1 MPNQFSSLLLHQ
13 SKIYSLII
21 ITNSKTGN
29 WQGAQKKTRGFYS
42 LGSLITEKN
51 MSQEALGY
59 AWIWNLALVTI
70 FCGCTVPLTQ
80 IGFIFLLILCIMHHV
95 LQVSPKSSPPIR
107 GIKFRWSQR
116 SQLSQRNQRSQRSG
130 AAWVW
135 LSGSELVGGDWN
147 MTFIFPEILGMSSSQ
162 LTNSYFSEG

>member
-1 MPNQFSSLLLHQ
+1 M
-13 SKIYSLII
+13 
-21 ITNSKTGN
+21 
-29 WQGAQKKTRGFYS
+29 
-42 LGSLITEKN
+42 LGKSRNAMIWMFTF
-51 MSQEALGY
+51 

-70 FCGCTVPLTQ
+70 FCVCTVPLTQ

-147 MTFIFPEILGMSSSQ
+147 MTFIFPEILGIIMPID
-162 LTNSYFSEG
+162 SYFSEGLKPPTSYITTSLFSLTGNHCFL